1 MEKKSIKKYISGG
14 VAVLLIAALVIVPF
28 ALEDAKETSEDK
40 TSILSAE
47 VTSADISKTVS
58 GAGTLTDEDAVEIK
72 LPYGVEVTKYL
83 VSNGDFVTEGQ
94 ALAEVDRIDVMNSIY
109 EYQED
114 IEYVETQ
121 MALYTDTGA
130 VNFLTTSSA
139 GRVMEIYAN
148 VGDSISD
155 VMLEHGALAVLS
167 LDGLLA
173 VDIEIDTLPV
183 GSSVGVAASDGTI
196 LSGHVESKKDGVCVI
211 TVDQEGRAVGEHVS
225 VFNENSETIGE
236 GELYVHSPLKIS
248 GYSGTIEA
256 VHVKIGQD
264 MQSGG
269 TVFTYSG
276 NSNSAEYD
284 VYAAKH
290 TELTGYVEELF
301 KMYTDGTI
309 NAENAGV
316 VSGIDED
323 AAAELLSA
331 SGEEKASLD
340 LLTNVTTLEN
350 GASGNTSA
358 STVDVTYPYVY
369 YEAGKVNY
377 MVTNYDA
384 SENPGN
390 SWINILRTDSKY
402 TNRLEAINSV
412 ASASWVDN
420 LSFEQLNNYGVAT
433 SQITESNVG
442 DIIFVFE
449 YYCQSPDT
457 YTLNSVT
464 TEISGVTVW
473 ASTTAEKNGDEPAL
487 DALVNQDGKTLMLLS
502 DVTPESDSDTPNDT
516 PSDTQNGGEPV
527 PANDG
532 TQETP
537 DEEQNIEQN
546 NNNQID
552 NQSNGLSNI
561 LGEGNDEK
569 KDEDGDKGEKQN
581 LPTKYYSAGIITKV
595 NSNEKTGEVI
605 SVYYKM
611 LTGDRYTDKYAALAA
626 VQSENAT
633 LVDVTTPMDVP
644 FWGLNES
651 NAVKGAFLLFV
662 YSTQESAEASYV
674 DVVDVSGTIKQS
686 AGGGQSS
693 GMTSSTT
700 QASYEYYPTKKTT
713 IMSVT
718 PQDTMTVDITVDEL
732 DILSIKKGQS
742 VQITLDALAG
752 QSFDGEITDIG
763 VSGSNSG
770 GNTKYTAEVTIDRA
784 ANMIAGMNATAL
796 ITLETDENLVTVPC
810 EALVND
816 GTRTYVYTSYDSKTN
831 TLGSPVDVE
840 TGASDGVRTEI
851 KSGLAIGDTVWYA
864 YYDKLDN
871 DTASGGGGNGIAS
884 FHDMMRG

>member
-14 VAVLLIAALVIVPF
+14 VAVLLIAALVIIPF
-28 ALEDAKETSEDK
+28 ALENAKETSEDK
-40 TSILSAE
+40 TSVLSAE

-173 VDIEIDTLPV
+173 VDIESDTLPV
-183 GSSVGVAASDGTI
+183 GSSVGVAAADGTI
-196 LSGHVESKKDGVCVI
+196 LSGHVESKKNGVCVI
-211 TVDQEGRAVGEHVS
+211 TVDQEGRAVGELVS

-264 MQSGG
+264 MQVGG

-301 KMYTDGTI
+301 KMYTDGTV
-309 NAENAGV
+309 NAECAGV

-323 AAAELLSA
+323 AAAELLAA
-331 SGEEKASLD
+331 SGDERATLD
-340 LLTNVTTLEN
+340 FLTNVTALEN
-350 GASGNTSA
+350 GASDKTCA
-358 STVDVTYPYVY
+358 SSVDVTYPYVY

-384 SENPGN
+384 ADNPGN

-402 TNRLEAINSV
+402 TSRLEAINSV

-473 ASTTAEKNGDEPAL
+473 ASTTAEKSESGATLES
-487 DALVNQDGKTLMLLS
+487 LVNNGGSTLMLLS
-502 DVTPESDSDTPNDT
+502 DVALETASDTPNDT
-516 PSDTQNGGEPV
+516 QGGEETA

-532 TQETP
+532 APETP
-537 DEEQNIEQN
+537 SSVTTPTPSVEPTPTPTP
-546 NNNQID
+546 
-552 NQSNGLSNI
+552 S
-561 LGEGNDEK
+561 
-569 KDEDGDKGEKQN
+569 
-581 LPTKYYSAGIITKV
+581 PTATPAVTPAPTTKYYSAGIITNV
-595 NSNEKTGEVI
+595 NTDKKTGEVI
-605 SVYYKM
+605 SVNYKM
-611 LTGDRYTDKYAALAA
+611 LNGEKYSNKYEALIT
-626 VQSENAT
+626 VQSGNAT
-633 LVDVTTPMDVP
+633 LVAVETSMDVP
-644 FWGLNES
+644 YWGLNES
-651 NAVKGAFLLFV
+651 NAVKGAYLLFE
-662 YSTQESAEASYV
+662 YSTKDSAAASYV
-674 DVVDVSGTIKQS
+674 DVVDVSGT
-686 AGGGQSS
+686 GGGQASGGGTGSDSMS
-693 GMTSSTT
+693 GMTGSTT

-752 QSFDGEITDIG
+752 QAFDGEITDIG

-810 EALVND
+810 EALVNE
-816 GTRTYVYTSYDSKTN
+816 GTRTYVYTSYDSKAN
-831 TLGSPVDVE
+831 TLGDPVDVE
-840 TGASDGVRTEI
+840 TGVSDGARTEI
-851 KSGLAIGDTVWYA
+851 KSGLAVGDTVWYA

-871 DTASGGGGNGIAS
+871 DTASAGGNGIAS
-884 FHDMMRG
+884 FHDSMRG

>member
-1 MEKKSIKKYISGG
+1 MEKKSIKNYISGG
-14 VAVLLIAALVIVPF
+14 VAVLLIAALVIIPF
-28 ALEDAKETSEDK
+28 ALENAKETSEDK
-40 TSILSAE
+40 TSVLSAE

-173 VDIEIDTLPV
+173 VDIESDTLPV
-183 GSSVGVAASDGTI
+183 GSSVGVAAADGTI
-196 LSGHVESKKDGVCVI
+196 LSGHVESKKNGVCVI
-211 TVDQEGRAVGEHVS
+211 TVDQEGRAVGELVS

-264 MQSGG
+264 MQVGG

-301 KMYTDGTI
+301 KMYTDGTV
-309 NAENAGV
+309 NAECAGV

-323 AAAELLSA
+323 AAAELLAA
-331 SGEEKASLD
+331 SGDERATLD
-340 LLTNVTTLEN
+340 FLTNVTTLEN
-350 GASGNTSA
+350 GASGNTCA
-358 STVDVTYPYVY
+358 SSVDVTYPYVY

-384 SENPGN
+384 ADNPGN

-473 ASTTAEKNGDEPAL
+473 ASTTAEKSESGATLES
-487 DALVNQDGKTLMLLS
+487 LVNQGGKTLMLLS
-502 DVTPESDSDTPNDT
+502 DVAPETDSDVPNTTNDT
-516 PSDTQNGGEPV
+516 QGGEESA

-532 TQETP
+532 TPETP
-537 DEEQNIEQN
+537 DAELTSIP
-546 NNNQID
+546 
-552 NQSNGLSNI
+552 STLSAEPSVQTI
-561 LGEGNDEK
+561 TT
-569 KDEDGDKGEKQN
+569 
-581 LPTKYYSAGIITKV
+581 PTT
-595 NSNEKTGEVI
+595 
-605 SVYYKM
+605 
-611 LTGDRYTDKYAALAA
+611 KYAAGKITNVIRDSNGNITGIEYQMERDRFNSAKEA
-626 VQSENAT
+626 MEASESPTKDTGSMT
-633 LVDVTTPMDVP
+633 LGSY
-644 FWGLNES
+644 GLNASFVAKDAYLMFTYSSETDPVADS
-651 NAVKGAFLLFV
+651 VYFCDSDGNIITTGSSASGAG
-662 YSTQESAEASYV
+662 QASG
-674 DVVDVSGTIKQS
+674 SS
-686 AGGGQSS
+686 GGGQASGGGTGGDSMS
-693 GMTSSTT
+693 GMTGSTT

-752 QSFDGEITDIG
+752 QAFDGEITDIG

-810 EALVND
+810 EALVNE

-831 TLGSPVDVE
+831 TLGDPVDVE
-840 TGASDGVRTEI
+840 TGVSDGARAEI
-851 KSGLAIGDTVWYA
+851 KSGLAVGDTVWYA

-871 DTASGGGGNGIAS
+871 DTASAGGNGIAS
-884 FHDMMRG
+884 FHDSMRG